1 MDVATQAASTE
12 GSTATA
18 EAPVIPAGPAANGVT
33 EATATQQAP
42 QAQQVDGGVTP
53 PAPEMLTI
61 MGKQIEKSKVP
72 AEFLDNVRDW
82 EKTYTQKT
90 QEYSSARKKAEAL
103 DKLTQNQDFQ
113 RWYYEQT
120 NPQARQQNQQPQSD
134 PFELTPE
141 KQAEL
146 LSDGGKM
153 RSYFEKLATH
163 VMEKVALPA
172 AQAAQYEAKTL
183 RSEQEVSRLAAKYQ
197 DFDEL
202 NKNGQI
208 RDVMDKYFSRN
219 QSIDLEDAYWLA
231 KRPYVENE
239 AQLAAQQRVQQ
250 KVQASTMPPG
260 GGAPSQVKL
269 VPAKGLSFEDKIR
282 ISAAA
287 AMRGE
292 KIEFDRSR

>member
-1 MDVATQAASTE
+1 MDPVTQAAPSE
-12 GSTATA
+12 GSTAVA
-18 EAPVIPAGPAANGVT
+18 EAPLTPEVVATNGVT
-33 EATATQQAP
+33 PETAP
-42 QAQQVDGGVTP
+42 QQIAAEGAVTAP
-53 PAPEMLTI
+53 PTPEMLTI

-72 AEFLDNVRDW
+72 VEFLDNVRDW

-90 QEYSSARKKAEAL
+90 QEYSRSSKKAEAL
-103 DKLTQNQDFQ
+103 DKLTQHPAFQ
-113 RWYYEQT
+113 KWYQEQT
-120 NPQARQQNQQPQSD
+120 NPAYRNPEPQND

-172 AQAAQYEAKTL
+172 AQAAQYEARTL
-183 RSEQEVSRLAAKYQ
+183 RSEQEVSRLAAKYPK

-202 NKNGQI
+202 NNNGQI
-208 RDVMDKYFSRN
+208 REVMDKYAQRN
-219 QSIDLEDAYWLA
+219 QTIDLEDAYWLA

-239 AQLAAQQRVQQ
+239 AQISAQQRVQQ
-250 KVQASTMPPG
+250 KVAASTLPPQ
-260 GGAPSQVKL
+260 GGAPSQVKI

-282 ISAAA
+282 ISASA